1 MQDPVGAGARAPLEG
16 RRPEGGP
23 GGRPSPPRI
32 LALDCALARTSAA
45 FGHASAEA
53 PGGQGQAAAIAVL
66 AARVLAGAAADAVA
80 VTIGP
85 GSFTG
90 VRAAL
95 ALARGIALGAGVP
108 LVPVTTGEALAA
120 AAPDGE
126 VLAAIDSRRGHV
138 FLLRYSVA
146 DGLPRATAAPIAWRA
161 GDPRPD
167 AAHLVGD
174 AAPVL
179 DPHAPPTLPHARA
192 VARIAA
198 ARLAGLLPPLDP
210 APLYIDPPAVRPP
223 PLLRPAPA

>member
-1 MQDPVGAGARAPLEG
+1 MA
-16 RRPEGGP
+16 
-23 GGRPSPPRI
+23 PRI
-32 LALDCALARTSAA
+32 LALDCALARSSAA
-45 FGHASAEA
+45 FGDTSAET

-66 AARVLAGAAADAVA
+66 AARVLAGTRPDAVA
-80 VTIGP
+80 ATIGP

-95 ALARGIALGAGVP
+95 ALARGIALGAGAP

-120 AAPDGE
+120 AAPDGD

-138 FLLRYSVA
+138 FLMRYHVA
-146 DGLPRATAAPIAWRA
+146 GGLPRETAAPVAWRA

-167 AAHLVGD
+167 AAHVVGD
-174 AAPVL
+174 AAPLL
-179 DPHAPPTLPHARA
+179 DPLASPTLPHARD
-192 VARIAA
+192 VARVAA

-223 PLLRPAPA
+223 PVLRPAPA